1 MRLSALGLPGVL
13 LIEHKVFEDPRGLF
27 FESWNERDFA
37 AAGIEARFVQQNV
50 SESQRWV
57 LRGLHYQVSPHA
69 QGKLLRVLSGEIFD
83 VVVDLRRSSPA
94 FGRGLALTLDA
105 VQARSLWVPA
115 GFAHGFLSLAPG
127 TRVQYQ
133 VTDFWSREAERALAW
148 NDPAL
153 GIEWPLP
160 HGMRPQLS
168 EKDAAAPPLAQVET
182 FP

>member
-1 MRLSALGLPGVL
+1 MRLSTLALPGL
-13 LIEHKVFEDPRGLF
+13 LLVEHKVFEDPRGLF

-37 AAGIEARFVQQNV
+37 AAGIQARFVQENV

-69 QGKLLRVLSGEIFD
+69 QGKLLRVLQGEIFD
-83 VVVDLRRSSPA
+83 VVVDLRRSSPS
-94 FGRGLALTLDA
+94 FGRSLSLTLDA
-105 VQARSLWVPA
+105 TRALSLWVPP
-115 GFAHGFLSLAPG
+115 GFAHGFLSLASG

-133 VTDFWSREAERALAW
+133 VTDFWSREDEVTLAW
-148 NDPAL
+148 NDPSL

-160 HGMRPQLS
+160 PGVRPQLS
-168 EKDAAAPPLAQVET
+168 ERDAAAAPLAEAET

>member
-1 MRLSALGLPGVL
+1 MRVNALALPGVL
-13 LIEHKVFEDPRGLF
+13 LLEHEVFEDARGSF
-27 FESWNERDFA
+27 YESWNERDFA
-37 AAGIEARFVQQNV
+37 AAGIASSFVQQNV

-57 LRGLHYQVSPHA
+57 LRGLHYQIRNA
-69 QGKLLRVLSGEIFD
+69 QGKLLRVLAGEIFD
-83 VVVDLRRSSPA
+83 VVVDLRRASPS
-94 FGRGLALTLDA
+94 FGRSLALTLDA
-105 VQARSLWVPA
+105 VRARSLWVPP

-133 VTDFWSREAERALAW
+133 VTDFWSREAERSLAW

-160 HGMRPQLS
+160 PGVRPRLS
-168 EKDAAAPPLAQVET
+168 AKDAAAPPLAEVET

>member
-1 MRLSALGLPGVL
+1 MRVSAQSLPGVL
-13 LIEHKVFEDPRGLF
+13 LIEHRVFEDARGLF

-37 AAGIEARFVQQNV
+37 AAGIDARFVQQNL

-57 LRGLHYQVSPHA
+57 LRGLHYQIPHA

-83 VVVDLRRSSPA
+83 AVVDLRRSSPS
-94 FGRGLALTLDA
+94 FGRSLTLTLNA
-105 VQARSLWVPA
+105 RAARSLWVPP

-133 VTDFWSREAERALAW
+133 VTDFWSREAEHSLAW

-160 HGMRPQLS
+160 PGVSPQLS
-168 EKDAAAPPLAQVET
+168 EKDAVAPPLTRVET